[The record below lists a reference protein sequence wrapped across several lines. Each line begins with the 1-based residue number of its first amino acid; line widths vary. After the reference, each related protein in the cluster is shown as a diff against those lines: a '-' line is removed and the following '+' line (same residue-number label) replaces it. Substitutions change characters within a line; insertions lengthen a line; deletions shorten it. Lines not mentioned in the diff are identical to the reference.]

1 MNNGHYNEIT
11 EIGLSKSISGLYFK
25 SINHLEREFK
35 KGKELGDPLSIII
48 KGDSKLVA
56 PLDSASKEDYVT
68 ALKVACHFLG
78 ADAIMMFSEGSKW
91 TGTEEERQFVMEQ
104 MGEIHGH
111 VKSEDILIIMIETQ
125 GKHILG
131 HADVRS
137 SKVGKRR
144 EIGKIQWC
152 VMDVPDESS
161 VRFSNFLPNKGSTQ

>member
-1 MNNGHYNEIT
+1 MKNGYYNEIA
-11 EIGLSKSISGLYFK
+11 EIGLSKNISGLYFK
-25 SINHLEREFK
+25 SINHLQREFI
-35 KGKELGDPLSIII
+35 KGKALGDPLAIII

-56 PLDSASKEDYVT
+56 PLDSVSKEDYVT
-68 ALKVACHFLG
+68 ALKIACHFLE

-104 MGEIHGH
+104 IGEIHGH

-131 HADVRS
+131 HADVH
-137 SKVGKRR
+137 SKGIGKRR

-152 VMDVPDESS
+152 VMDVPDTNS
-161 VRFSNFLPNKGSTQ
+161 VRFSNFLSNSTDTQ